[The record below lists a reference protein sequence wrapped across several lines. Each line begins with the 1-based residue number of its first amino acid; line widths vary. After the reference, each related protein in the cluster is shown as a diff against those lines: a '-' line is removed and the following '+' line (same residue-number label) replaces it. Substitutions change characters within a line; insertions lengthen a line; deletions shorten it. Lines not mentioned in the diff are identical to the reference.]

1 MLICPYLSCKA
12 RKADNFLFFRQF
24 TYSFKA
30 APYTECGFAVILCLY
45 LPPTPSTPN
54 LKKENLVFATGRTV
68 LPSPMLRRCRSGAA
82 HARQNRRGRARV
94 FRFAT
99 QNERA
104 ARQSRAAAGSAS
116 PARKRRTPLHYTD
129 YVFRRLRAV
138 VLKPLSNYRY

>member
-1 MLICPYLSCKA
+1 MLWMLICPYLSCKA

-54 LKKENLVFATGRTV
+54 LKKENLAFATGRTV

-94 FRFAT
+94 FRFAA

-104 ARQSRAAAGSAS
+104 ALQSRACLTCPETPHTSALYRLCI
-116 PARKRRTPLHYTD
+116 PQTPRSRSQATE
-129 YVFRRLRAV
+129 
-138 VLKPLSNYRY
+138 